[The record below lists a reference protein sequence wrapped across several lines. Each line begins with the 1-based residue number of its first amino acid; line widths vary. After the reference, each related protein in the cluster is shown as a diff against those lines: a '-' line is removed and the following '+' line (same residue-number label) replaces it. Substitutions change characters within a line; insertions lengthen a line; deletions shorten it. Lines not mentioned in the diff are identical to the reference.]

1 MSTASVA
8 QVSFHQ
14 RIHEVPQW
22 KKDTVERL
30 SQLIKA
36 HEVIGIA
43 SLQGISSSALQ
54 EIRATLR
61 GIAVIKVAKNTL
73 KIRALQAVISEKPG
87 LEKLIE
93 KINGSIAFILTN
105 ENPFK
110 IQKILRERTVP
121 AEAKVG
127 QIAPVDVV
135 VPKGNTGLDPGPV
148 IGELNRVGIET
159 RIENRKI
166 HIAKD
171 SVILK
176 AGDVVTEDHYVVL
189 NRLGIKPFKVGLE
202 IQYAYY
208 DGEILEGQALII
220 DEEKTLQELV
230 SAYQR
235 AFSLAIGIGYVTPQT
250 LPALISKA
258 VREARALSVEAAF
271 PTKET
276 IGLLMAKSI
285 AQAKSLKEKAKFDE

>member
-1 MSTASVA
+1 MSSATAVQVA
-8 QVSFHQ
+8 PHQ
-14 RIHEVPQW
+14 RIHDIPQW

-30 SQLIKA
+30 VQLLRS

-43 SLQGISSSALQ
+43 SLEGISSRALQ
-54 EIRATLR
+54 EIRSALR
-61 GIAVIKVAKNTL
+61 GTAVIIVAKNTL
-73 KIRALQAVISEKPG
+73 KIRALQAVTSEKPG
-87 LEKLIE
+87 IEKLIE

-110 IQKILRERTVP
+110 IQKLLQERTVP

-127 QIAPVDVV
+127 QVAPVDVV

-148 IGELNRVGIET
+148 IGELNRVGIDT

-171 SVILK
+171 TVILK

-202 IQYAYY
+202 IRHAYY
-208 DGEILEGQALII
+208 DGEVLDGQALII
-220 DEEKTLQELV
+220 DEEKTLQELI

-235 AFSLAIGIGYVTPQT
+235 AFSLAIGIGYVTSQT
-250 LPALISKA
+250 LPTLIAKA
-258 VREARALSVEAAF
+258 VREAKALALEAGY
-271 PTKET
+271 PTKDS
-276 IGLLMAKSI
+276 IGLLLAKGI
-285 AQAKSLKEKAKFDE
+285 AQAKALKEKAKLED

>member
-1 MSTASVA
+1 MSSAVVA
-8 QVSFHQ
+8 QVAPHQ
-14 RIHEVPQW
+14 RIHDIPQW
-22 KKDTVERL
+22 KKDTVE
-30 SQLIKA
+30 QLVQLLKS

-43 SLQGISSSALQ
+43 SLEGISSRALQ

-61 GIAVIKVAKNTL
+61 GTAIIKVAKNTL
-73 KIRALQAVISEKPG
+73 KIRAIQAVVQEKPG
-87 LEKLIE
+87 IEKLLD
-93 KINGSIAFILTN
+93 KIKGSIAFILTN

-127 QIAPVDVV
+127 QIAPVDVI

-176 AGDVVTEDHYVVL
+176 AGEVVTEDHYVVL

-208 DGEILEGQALII
+208 EGEILEGQALVI
-220 DEEKTLQELV
+220 DEERTLQELI

-235 AFSLAIGIGYVTPQT
+235 AFSLALAIGYVTPQT

-258 VREARALSVEAAF
+258 VREAKALALEAAF
-271 PTKET
+271 PTKDT

-285 AQAKSLKEKAKFDE
+285 AQAKSLKEKAKIED